1 MGPPAVRVLRT
12 TARCAVTVGD
22 VGTLFGLA
30 RWRARR
36 ALRSAKLLDEVVD
49 TQLPLLAGF
58 SEERRRRSAD
68 YLAELVKL
76 AQDYRYFA
84 HGWIDGRELDRRGQA
99 AMDRLT
105 RLRED
110 PSAHQY
116 TE

>member
-1 MGPPAVRVLRT
+1 MHGI
-12 TARCAVTVGD
+12 VTRIGVG
-22 VGTLFGLA
+22 

-36 ALRSAKLLDEVVD
+36 ALRSARLLDEVVD
-49 TQLPLLAGF
+49 TQLPLLASF

-84 HGWIDGRELDRRGQA
+84 NGWIDAKELDRRGQEA
-99 AMDRLT
+99 VVQLS

-110 PSAHQY
+110 PTARLIND
-116 TE
+116 